1 MKNDIFP
8 KYLLGAGRSL
18 LIAAAITAVPVI
30 DGGYTGVFTDSQV
43 LAQEDDDGRR
53 APPEARSS
61 QTLGRAVFTRVNE
74 VMELRDMEM
83 YTEALAILDELKEM
97 FERDRLN
104 DREQFVM
111 WQFYANIYQIQEQ
124 YDQAIQAY
132 EQMLN
137 LEGLTQ
143 EQLEQTLFYLGSLY
157 YIQEQFPEAI
167 KQFTEYNQIALEP
180 NEDVYFRIGTAHY
193 QLEQYQESIPFIL
206 RNMEILRSKG
216 EAVPKNT
223 YDLLRALYFN
233 VEDYTKAYQTLR
245 ESVVLF
251 NDEDDW
257 VLLPAVLGQIEQFQE
272 QARSY
277 YVVNTLG
284 HLDSDAQL
292 INLAAQLYNNDYPY
306 GCARI
311 IEKGMQDGIIPEDE
325 GNLSFLSTCYQI
337 AREDE
342 KAVTPL
348 ERAAA
353 MSDDG
358 ENYSRLGRIYSTMGE
373 FEKCVDAF
381 TTAIDKGG
389 LDRPD
394 QANLSVARCYM
405 ELNRY
410 DEGIAAARAAQRD
423 ERSEDTAKTWV
434 TVLTR
439 EKERYETIQRQR
451 RDLAQYL
458 R

>member
-1 MKNDIFP
+1 MKKLTFQTFLLKKLPGMALMTAAVMALPMADI
-8 KYLLGAGRSL
+8 AGFD
-18 LIAAAITAVPVI
+18 VI
-30 DGGYTGVFTDSQV
+30 RGGQVF
-43 LAQEDDDGRR
+43 AQDDDDRR

-61 QTLGRAVFTRVNE
+61 QTLGRRVFTRINE

-83 YTEALAILDELKEM
+83 YAEALEVLNEVKAD
-97 FERDRLN
+97 FDRDRLN
-104 DREQFVM
+104 DREKFVM
-111 WQFYANIYQIQEQ
+111 WQFYANLYQIQEQ
-124 YDQAIQAY
+124 YDEAINAY
-132 EQMLN
+132 REILKLPN
-137 LEGLTQ
+137 LTQ
-143 EQLEQTLFYLGSLY
+143 EQMEQTLFYLGSLY
-157 YIQEQFPEAI
+157 YVQEQFAEAI
-167 KQFTEYNQIALEP
+167 DYFMQYNDIALEP
-180 NEDVYFRIGTAHY
+180 NDDVYFRIGTAYY
-193 QLEQYQESIPFIL
+193 QLEQYQESIPYIL
-206 RNMEILRSKG
+206 RNMEILRAQG

-233 VEDYTKAYQTLR
+233 VEDYEKAYQTLR

-251 NDEDDW
+251 NDPDDW
-257 VLLPAVLGQIEQFQE
+257 VLLPAVLGKLERFQE

-277 YVVNTLG
+277 YVNDVLGNLNT
-284 HLDSDAQL
+284 DAQL
-292 INLAAQLYNNDYPY
+292 VNLAAQLYNSDYPY

-311 IEKGMQDGIIPEDE
+311 MERGMAAGVIEQDES
-325 GNLSFLSTCYQI
+325 NLSFLSTCYQI

-342 KAVTPL
+342 KAVGPL

-358 ENYSRLGRIYSTMGE
+358 EDYARLGRVYATMGD
-373 FEKCVDAF
+373 FEKSIEAF
-381 TTAIDKGG
+381 DNAFEKGG

-394 QANLSVARCYM
+394 QVYLSAARSYM

-410 DEGIAAARAAQRD
+410 DEGLEAARAAAKD

-439 EKERYETIQRQR
+439 EKERYETLQRQR
-451 RDLAQYL
+451 RDLAEYL

>member
-1 MKNDIFP
+1 MRQIIFP
-8 KYLLGAGRSL
+8 QLLPNLVKYVF
-18 LIAAAITAVPVI
+18 AAFMIMALPFV
-30 DGGYTGVFTDSQV
+30 Y
-43 LAQEDDDGRR
+43 AQDDDNGRR

-61 QTLGRAVFTRVNE
+61 QTLSRQVFTRINE
-74 VMELRDMEM
+74 VMELRDMEN
-83 YTEALAILDELKEM
+83 YVEALQVLGEVREL
-97 FERDRLN
+97 FDRDRLN
-104 DREQFVM
+104 DREKFVM
-111 WQFYANIYQIQEQ
+111 WQFFANIFQIQEN
-124 YDQAIQAY
+124 YDQAIEAY
-132 EQMLN
+132 EQIMLLPN
-137 LEGLTQ
+137 LTQ

-157 YIQEQFPEAI
+157 YVQEKFEQAIQ
-167 KQFTEYNQIALEP
+167 QFTEYNRVALTP
-180 NEDVYFRIGTAHY
+180 NDDVYFRIGTAHY
-193 QLEQYQESIPFIL
+193 QLEQFPEAIPFIL
-206 RNMEILRSKG
+206 RNMEILRSNN

-233 VEDYTKAYQTLR
+233 VEDYEKAYQVLR

-251 NDEDDW
+251 DDQDDW
-257 VLLPAVLGQIEQFQE
+257 VLLPAVLGQIERFQE

-277 YVVNTLG
+277 YVNDALG

-311 IEKGMQDGIIPEDE
+311 IERGMADGIIEQDE

-342 KAVTPL
+342 KAAPPL

-358 ENYSRLGRIYSTMGE
+358 ELYARLGRIYSTMTE
-373 FEKCVDAF
+373 WDKAIDAF
-381 TTAIDKGG
+381 RQAMDKGD

-394 QANLSVARCYM
+394 QAYLSMARAFM

-410 DEGIAAARAAQRD
+410 DEGLEAARAAQRD
-423 ERSEDTAKTWV
+423 ERSRDTARTWV

-451 RDLAQYL
+451 RELAEFF